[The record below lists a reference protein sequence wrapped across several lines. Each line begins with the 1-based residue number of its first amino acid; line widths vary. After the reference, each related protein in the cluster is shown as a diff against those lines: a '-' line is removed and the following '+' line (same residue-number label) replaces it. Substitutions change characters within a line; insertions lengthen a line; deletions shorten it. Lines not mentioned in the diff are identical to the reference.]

1 VLSISLELPEFEVI
15 KQLSFSNQY
24 FVHVQKSHEEL
35 TREIRLWLR
44 TAPTLSAG

>member
-24 FVHVQKSHEEL
+24 FVHVQKSVMRNVVL
-35 TREIRLWLR
+35 IVDL
-44 TAPTLSAG
+44 